1 MKTKGLTCK
10 NMCLSKDICQSKEKE
25 FNIDNSSQRS
35 SKGFNFSI
43 ETFSRSIGT
52 SIDKEV

>member
-1 MKTKGLTCK
+1 
-10 NMCLSKDICQSKEKE
+10 MCLSKDLCQSKEKE

>member
-25 FNIDNSSQRS
+25 FNIENSSQRS
-35 SKGFNFSI
+35 SKGFNL
-43 ETFSRSIGT
+43 
-52 SIDKEV
+52 D